1 MVSALCAPAMLLSES
16 AVETLDRNSL
26 IGLLESVFEG
36 DSFSTSAR
44 YFFAL
49 VESPDLIEDI
59 RPESALSKE
68 LPLLLLLEEVLE
80 VEDELSSENRE
91 LVCKLEICMNVDPFL
106 RISQSCASRKV
117 DAALSYLR

>member
-1 MVSALCAPAMLLSES
+1 MVSALCAPAILLSES

-36 DSFSTSAR
+36 DSFSTSVR

-49 VESPDLIEDI
+49 VESPDLMADI

-68 LPLLLLLEEVLE
+68 LPLLLEEVLE

-91 LVCKLEICMNVDPFL
+91 LLCKLEICINVDPFL
-106 RISQSCASRKV
+106 
-117 DAALSYLR
+117 